1 MADRDTVPSGREVA
15 DMAEDLLTMADEDE
29 DRLARELDAL
39 PGTIRKDILESDF
52 LNAYQVYYYYFRDS
66 PGDLEKE
73 RLILQPASALAEGVM
88 IAELEM
94 LEIIFRVED
103 DQPVMSVRDRDRV
116 LVNYR
121 GKDSYRR
128 ALRFIDEAL

>member
-1 MADRDTVPSGREVA
+1 
-15 DMAEDLLTMADEDE
+15 MAEDLLTMADEDE